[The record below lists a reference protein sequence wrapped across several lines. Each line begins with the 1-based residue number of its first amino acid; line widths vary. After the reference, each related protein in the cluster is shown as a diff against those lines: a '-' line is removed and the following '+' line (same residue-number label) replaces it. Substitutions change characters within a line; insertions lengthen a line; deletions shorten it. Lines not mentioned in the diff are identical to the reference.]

1 MNMEVK
7 FQHENSPIII
17 DILCHSSDDHKST
30 KKHKLNQIIRKPNIV
45 KKFILKGVTFKL
57 RMKPPKIKKE
67 KPSDEKKA
75 LSTGFQKNSRKTSN
89 TNKIYLLFSLNIKL
103 INTIPKLNPR
113 VFFVLCVNVDINK
126 HNEQITKEENIGVIL
141 INMYCSLL

>member
-7 FQHENSPIII
+7 FQHEYSPIII

-45 KKFILKGVTFKL
+45 KKFFLKGVTFKL
-57 RMKPPKIKKE
+57 RMKPPKIKKK

-75 LSTGFQKNSRKTSN
+75 LSTGFQKNSRKASN

-103 INTIPKLNPR
+103 IIGLNSIKTIRSRTYHNGPYGSLKKID
-113 VFFVLCVNVDINK
+113 FKISEVDMF
-126 HNEQITKEENIGVIL
+126 TAL
-141 INMYCSLL
+141 R